1 MFVIGIYNKYC
12 NVIKGIGKSDLALI
26 SYFVK
31 MALCKNCKCT
41 HPLQGCHFFQN
52 KIKLVANSMAYN
64 DTKYVVFDDECLWN
78 IIMRGQTNERPSTFI
93 EYLELAAFLLA
104 LIQV

>member
-1 MFVIGIYNKYC
+1 
-12 NVIKGIGKSDLALI
+12 
-26 SYFVK
+26 
-31 MALCKNCKCT
+31 
-41 HPLQGCHFFQN
+41 
-52 KIKLVANSMAYN
+52 MAYN